1 MKPEG
6 SLPCPQK
13 HATGPYAK
21 PDTSNPHLLTLSR

>member
-13 HATGPYAK
+13 PTIGAYSEPAK
-21 PDTSNPHLLTLSR
+21 SSSTH